1 MAKIAFTKLALK
13 RNNDIKI
20 VEWNGQKIE
29 VKQFLPTEEKLD
41 LIARIISFSAD
52 DHAFYNPCKIEIFE
66 KIWVLLAYTNISLT
80 DKQSEDVLK
89 LYDLFVS
96 SGFLVIIEENIP
108 ETELSYI
115 HMGVVDTI
123 TEIYRYKTSAQGVM
137 EAIVNDYKDV
147 ELDANKIAET
157 IAGQGNLET
166 VKKVITELG

>member
-1 MAKIAFTKLALK
+1 MAKITFTKLALK

-52 DHAFYNPCKIEIFE
+52 DHTFYNPCKIEIFE

-96 SGFLVIIEENIP
+96 SGFLAIIEENIP

-123 TEIYRYKTSAQGVM
+123 AEIYRYKTSAQGVM
-137 EAIVNDYKDV
+137 EAIVNDYKDT
-147 ELDANKIAET
+147 ELNVNKLAET
-157 IAGQGNLET
+157 IAGEGNLET